1 MTAEEYFEIARDTV
15 RRIERHPYMVQAML
29 SRETCKAQSYDSIG
43 HGSGSTDARTLTDS
57 RMDMEER
64 FRRERDGMLA
74 VVEDARAVCR
84 GVRAANPHHSLWGDA
99 LELYYIE
106 DMTIDTLAC
115 ALYISRSQAYIELQ
129 RALEWVDAVGIAR
142 ARDGMGQAALF

>member
-1 MTAEEYFEIARDTV
+1 MTAEEYFEIAREHV
-15 RRIERHPYMVQAML
+15 RRIKRHPYMVQAML
-29 SRETCKAQSYDSIG
+29 SRETCKAQSSTPSGTAGQHGRPRPHRFAHG
-43 HGSGSTDARTLTDS
+43 HGGALPPRAH
-57 RMDMEER
+57 
-64 FRRERDGMLA
+64 GHVA

-129 RALEWVDAVGIAR
+129 RALEWVDSVGIAR
-142 ARDGMGQAALF
+142 AKDGMGQAALF

>member
-15 RRIERHPYMVQAML
+15 RRIERHPSMVQVML
-29 SRETCKAQSYDSIG
+29 NRETCKAQSYDSVR

-64 FRRERDGMLA
+64 FAREYSGMLA

-129 RALEWVDAVGIAR
+129 RALEWVDSVGIAR
-142 ARDGMGQAALF
+142 AKDGMGQAALF